1 MKIGIIGLPQTGK
14 KTLFS
19 LLVGPAAPLGHADAR
34 AALRG
39 VAEVQDARFERLVAM
54 YGPKRQVRARLDLTL
69 IPAIEENSLSESDLQ
84 RELGEVDAFCHV
96 VRVFEDDSV
105 YHIWGAPDPAREI
118 EFVHGEMV
126 LHDLVFIEKRMERID
141 KGLKKGK
148 DERAEK
154 ERALLLRF
162 RETLE
167 TDAPLRTLDLSA
179 EDAAL
184 ISSYPFLTRKT
195 CIIALNVADDAIA
208 DTALRDGLTK
218 RFAHLGVAVV
228 QIAVRA
234 EAEIARLESAE
245 ERAAFMHDMGIAE
258 PALPLLTSR
267 CIDALGL
274 QSFFT
279 VGEDEVR
286 QWFVRRGALAPE
298 AAGAIHSDLQRGFI
312 RAEVMKFDDLAQAG
326 GEEKLKAAGKYYLKG
341 KDYAVDDGDILTI
354 RFNV

>member
-19 LLVGPAAPLGHADAR
+19 LLVGPAALGNRGDAR
-34 AALRG
+34 AVVQG
-39 VAEVQDARFERLVAM
+39 VADVQDARFDRLVAL
-54 YGPKRQVRARLDLTL
+54 YKPKRQVRARLEVTL
-69 IPAIEENSLSESDLQ
+69 IPAIEENSLSQSDAQ
-84 RELGEVDAFCHV
+84 RELGEVDAFCQV
-96 VRVFEDDSV
+96 VRVFEDDAV
-105 YHIWGAPDPAREI
+105 YHIWSSPDPAREV

-126 LHDLVFIEKRMERID
+126 LHDLVFIEKRLERIE

-154 ERALLLRF
+154 EKALLARF
-162 RETLE
+162 REALE
-167 TDAPLRTLDLSA
+167 KETPLRNVSVTA

-184 ISSYPFLTRKT
+184 IQSYPFLTLKP
-195 CIIALNVADDAIA
+195 CMIALNVADDAIA
-208 DTALRDGLTK
+208 DTSLRDELSK
-218 RFAHLGVAVV
+218 RFAHLGVSFV
-228 QIAVRA
+228 QIGARA
-234 EAEIARLESAE
+234 EAEIAALDSAE
-245 ERAAFMHDMGIAE
+245 EREAFMSDMGITE
-258 PALPLLTSR
+258 TALHLLTSR

-286 QWFVRRGALAPE
+286 QWFVRRGASAPE

-312 RAEVMKFDDLAQAG
+312 RAEVMKYEDLLAAG
-326 GEEKLKAAGKYYLKG
+326 AEDKLKSTGKYYLKG
-341 KDYAVDDGDILTI
+341 KDYTVEDGDILTI

>member
-19 LLVGPAAPLGHADAR
+19 LLVGPAALGTGGDAR

-39 VAEVQDARFERLVAM
+39 VADVQDARFDRLVAF
-54 YGPKRQVRARLDLTL
+54 YKPKKQVRARLEVTL
-69 IPAIEENSLSESDLQ
+69 LPALEEKSLAESDTQ
-84 RELGEVDAFCHV
+84 RDLGDVDAFCHV
-96 VRVFEDDSV
+96 VRVFEDDSI
-105 YHIWGAPDPAREI
+105 YHIWSNPDPAREV

-126 LHDLVFIEKRMERID
+126 LHDLVFIEKRLERID
-141 KGLKKGK
+141 KNLKKGK
-148 DERAEK
+148 DERAEREK
-154 ERALLLRF
+154 VLLAKF

-167 TDAPLRTLDLSA
+167 TDTPLRRIEVAAD
-179 EDAAL
+179 DAVL
-184 ISSYPFLTRKT
+184 IQSYPFLTRKA
-195 CIIALNVADDAIA
+195 CIVALNVADDAIA
-208 DTALRDGLTK
+208 DITLRDQLAK
-218 RFAHLGVAVV
+218 KYAHLGVDFV
-228 QIAVRA
+228 QISARA
-234 EAEIARLESAE
+234 EAEIAGLENAE
-245 ERAAFMHDMGIAE
+245 EREAFMRDMGIAE
-258 PALPLLTSR
+258 TALHLLTSR
-267 CIDALGL
+267 CIEALGL

-312 RAEVMKFDDLAQAG
+312 RAEVMKYDDLMSAG
-326 GEEKLKAAGKYYLKG
+326 AEEKLKATGKYYLKG

>member
-19 LLVGPAAPLGHADAR
+19 LLVGPS
-34 AALRG
+34 ALSAHVDPRQPARG
-39 VAEVQDARFERLVAM
+39 VADVQDPRFDRLVDL
-54 YGPKRQVRARLDLTL
+54 YRPKRRVRARLEVVLL
-69 IPAIEENSLSESDLQ
+69 PAIEENSLSQGEALKDLA
-84 RELGEVDAFCHV
+84 EIDAYCHV
-96 VRVFEDDSV
+96 VRAFADESV
-105 YHIWGAPDPAREI
+105 YHIWGGPDPRREV

-126 LHDLVFIEKRMERID
+126 LHDLVFIEKRLERIE
-141 KGLKKGK
+141 KNLKKGK

-154 ERALLLRF
+154 ERHLLARF
-162 RETLE
+162 REALE
-167 TDAPLRTLDLSA
+167 REEPLRRLDLSA
-179 EDAAL
+179 DDAAL
-184 ISSYPFLTRKT
+184 IASYPFLTRRT
-195 CIIALNVADDAIA
+195 LIVALNVADDAVA
-208 DTALRDGLTK
+208 KTTLRDELAAAFG
-218 RFAHLGVAVV
+218 HLGGSFVR
-228 QIAVRA
+228 IAVRA
-234 EAEIARLESAE
+234 EAEIAQLESAE
-245 ERAAFMHDMGIAE
+245 ERAAFMSDLGIDE
-258 PALPLLTSR
+258 PALHLLTSL

-312 RAEVMKFDDLAQAG
+312 RAEVMKYDDLITAG
-326 GEEKLKAAGKYYLKG
+326 GEDRLKAAGKYYLKG